1 MLVEDES
8 IFVYDLFLAKK
19 RRWRIVKEKRP
30 TVVTVRG
37 SHYKTIIYG
46 VLSLDGKQLFRQYER
61 FDSQSFIAYLEEI
74 RKKFNKF
81 ILFVDRAT
89 QHRSKIVEEC
99 TYGET

>member
-46 VLSLDGKQLFRQYER
+46 VPSLDGKQLFRQYKR
-61 FDSQSFIAYLEEI
+61 FDSQSFIAYLE
-74 RKKFNKF
+74 
-81 ILFVDRAT
+81 D
-89 QHRSKIVEEC
+89 
-99 TYGET
+99 